1 MELIKYLVEFSQY
14 IMNKYINIILSIY
27 IMPGGFP
34 PIHIKDIENKEL
46 STKKHKKEL
55 STKEQKKEHKKELST
70 KELSKKARH
79 FAPTKNVDIKHI
91 LNNNILN
98 KNKLNKMID
107 TRDNKIEIIDTL

>member
-1 MELIKYLVEFSQY
+1 MMELIKYLVEFSQY

-34 PIHIKDIENKEL
+34 PIHIKEL
-46 STKKHKKEL
+46 STKELSKKEL
-55 STKEQKKEHKKELST
+55 STKELST

>member
-1 MELIKYLVEFSQY
+1 MMELIKYLVEFSQY

-27 IMPGGFP
+27 IMTGGFP
-34 PIHIKDIENKEL
+34 PIHI
-46 STKKHKKEL
+46 KEL
-55 STKEQKKEHKKELST
+55 STKEQKKEQKKELSTKELST